1 MRVLI
6 LHFLDTRNAKNMTIL
21 RNLQAAS
28 ENNGHQVT
36 VMSEKDAENLQ
47 FAMYEY
53 VCIVTKS
60 TKIFGA
66 KLPIKIKDI
75 LSKHGILSGRK
86 GCSLVV
92 KGGLSSEKMN
102 TLVMRAMEVEGVLID
117 YSQVIENPEHAKSI
131 GKKIG

>member
-6 LHFLDTRNAKNMTIL
+6 LHFLDTRNAKNITIL

-36 VMSEKDAENLQ
+36 LMNAKDVGNLQ
-47 FAMYEY
+47 FPMYEY

-60 TKIFGA
+60 AKLFGA
-66 KLPIKIKDI
+66 KLPSQMGEI
-75 LSKHGILSGRK
+75 LNKHGTLSGKK

-92 KGGLSSEKMN
+92 KGGFSSDKMN
-102 TLVMRAMEVEGVLID
+102 TLVMKAMEKEGIFID
-117 YSQVIENPEHAKSI
+117 YSQVIESPEHAKSI